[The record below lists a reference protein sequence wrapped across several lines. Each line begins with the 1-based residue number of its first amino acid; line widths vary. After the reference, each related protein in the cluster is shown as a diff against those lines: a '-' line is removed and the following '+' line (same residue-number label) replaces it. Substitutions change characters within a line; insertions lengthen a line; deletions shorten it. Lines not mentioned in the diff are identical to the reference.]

1 VSVTRDAALGVDIG
15 TTSVKACLVWLDDDD
30 ASDAHVEVVGRA
42 YPTSRPRPGL
52 AEQRAEDWVEG
63 LAWCWRELRERS
75 GPIRLRSTGV
85 CSQVNTHVLVDE
97 RLSPVTPAITWQD
110 LRCGPEAAELDA
122 TVAGRREALWGGPF
136 VIDASFSLARVL
148 WVARHDPG
156 AFARARWVMSPRDF
170 VVASLVGVVG
180 SDTVSPIGL
189 VGADGRY
196 IDGVIGLV
204 DGAAGLLPPL
214 RPFDALAGLAV
225 PENPAG
231 LPAGVPV
238 AVGTMDAFGNVY
250 GSGLVAS
257 GRAMEVA
264 GTSEIVGVASDRGVP
279 TPGVISFAPVHGL
292 HIHAGPTQAG
302 GDALVW
308 AARALRMEVGEVL
321 AAAAAALEDPQ
332 PIVFLP
338 YLAGERAPLWDP
350 TARATFLGITTS
362 TEARHLALA
371 VLEGVAFSARH
382 LLGACQTAAGVPVT
396 SLRLSGGGARSATW
410 NLIKATAHGRAV
422 EVMATLDS
430 AALGAA
436 LMGMVAAGVEPDLAE
451 AAERHVRVAATVTP
465 DPARQG
471 RLDDLYGVY
480 RDAYGALRPLAER
493 LGPVIAPVT
502 DEAVGGPDGVA
513 TMGPPDRR

>member
-1 VSVTRDAALGVDIG
+1 MTAPRPAALGVDIG
-15 TTSVKACLVWLDDDD
+15 STSVKACLVWLDDD
-30 ASDAHVEVVGRA
+30 SSVEVVARA
-42 YPTSRPRPGL
+42 YPTQRPRPGY
-52 AEQRAEDWVEG
+52 AEQRARDWVDG
-63 LAWCWRELRERS
+63 LAGCWTDLERRV
-75 GPIRLRSTGV
+75 GPVDLRSVGV

-97 RLSPVTPAITWQD
+97 HLRPVTPAITWQD

-122 TVAGRREALWGGPF
+122 RVADRREGLWGGPF

-148 WVARHDPG
+148 WVARHDPD
-156 AFARARWVMSPRDF
+156 ALARARWVMSPRDF
-170 VVASLVGVVG
+170 VVASLVGEVS
-180 SDTVSPIGL
+180 SDAISPIGL

-196 IDGVIGLV
+196 IEGVTALV
-204 DGAAGLLPPL
+204 DGATRLLPPL
-214 RPFDALAGLAV
+214 RAFDALAGHTRAQSV
-225 PENPAG
+225 AG
-231 LPAGVPV
+231 LPAEVPV

-250 GSGLVAS
+250 GSGLVVP

-302 GDALVW
+302 GDALQW
-308 AARALRMEVGEVL
+308 ASRALRVPPQEVL
-321 AAAAAALEDPQ
+321 TLAESALEDPQ

-350 TARATFLGITTS
+350 MARGTFLGMTTS
-362 TEARHLALA
+362 TGARHLALA

-382 LLGACQTAAGVPVT
+382 LLGECQRAADIPVI

-410 NLIKATAHGRAV
+410 NAIKASAHGRPV

-430 AALGAA
+430 AVLGAA
-436 LMGMVAAGVEPDLAE
+436 LVGMVAAGLETDLRSAADRHIRVASTIEPD
-451 AAERHVRVAATVTP
+451 
-465 DPARQG
+465 ARTQT

-480 RDAYGALRPLAER
+480 RAAYPALRPMFAQLA
-493 LGPVIAPVT
+493 
-502 DEAVGGPDGVA
+502 GG
-513 TMGPPDRR
+513 T